1 MHAILRDVVAFAN
14 TNGGT
19 VYVGV
24 SPNPKVKPVGVK
36 DPDSAVTELL
46 SEIQR
51 MITPPIE
58 ARIDVQQTE
67 GLSVVRIS
75 VPKGSDPPYVLEGS
89 KIYVRQE
96 SETSMAMRDEIVS
109 LIKLVLLKTELPAA
123 EEKPPEAEV
132 AVEIEME
139 SVVAEAQEPV
149 VRVDAPRIGVEIV
162 ATEERKGVLYHTM
175 KDLRNGNEV
184 RNVTRSSARK
194 LWQYA
199 ITQHESNPVQ
209 GEQVKWHGALGLWKS
224 SKWAGKVRYDLVQ
237 RMPDG
242 QLHVYYGVTEDGV
255 DGAWRVFM
263 EENAS

>member
-1 MHAILRDVVAFAN
+1 
-14 TNGGT
+14 
-19 VYVGV
+19 
-24 SPNPKVKPVGVK
+24 
-36 DPDSAVTELL
+36 
-46 SEIQR
+46 

-67 GLSVVRIS
+67 GVSVVRIL

-109 LIKLVLLKTELPAA
+109 LIKQVLLKTELPAP
-123 EEKPPEAEV
+123 EEKLPEAEV
-132 AVEIEME
+132 AVGTE
-139 SVVAEAQEPV
+139 SVAEGVEEPV
-149 VRVDAPRIGVEIV
+149 VKVDPPRIGVEIV

-199 ITQHESNPVQ
+199 ITEHEKDPLK
-209 GEQVKWHGALGLWKS
+209 GTAITWLGDLAVLRRYKRG
-224 SKWAGKVRYDLVQ
+224 GKARYDLVN
-237 RMPDG
+237 RDADG
-242 QLHVYYGVTEDGV
+242 KVHVYYGVTDDGI
-255 DGAWRVFM
+255 DGPWKQLVGGD
-263 EENAS
+263 